1 MLSNREFSALVDKGA
16 FPEQVAVPLDSPFT
30 NQNGVIQNLVLERF
44 TSAALITSVRGA
56 IRANHTHKTDW
67 HYSYVLSGTVWY
79 FWRPDGS
86 KERPEQQSFGAGT
99 MFFTP
104 PNVEH
109 AMFFP
114 EATSFLTFAKNVA
127 VLTLSTPSAVPDLL
141 KLRRRPFA
149 MAMNCAGPAPPLPS
163 GGSVDVFRYWRADL
177 RPAPAP
183 SEGSAASILAVS
195 P

>member
-114 EATSFLTFAKNVA
+114 EATSFLTFAKNVR
-127 VLTLSTPSAVPDLL
+127 DHEHHE
-141 KLRRRPFA
+141 
-149 MAMNCAGPAPPLPS
+149 
-163 GGSVDVFRYWRADL
+163 ADL
-177 RPAPAP
+177 TRIALI
-183 SEGSAASILAVS
+183 AAKEDSTADGGWRIS
-195 P
+195 FPTTP